1 ALTDLHMTR
10 LTGNDRNLKAKLLYT
25 VKRCIESRH
34 PDFLGD
40 HQQDAHEFL
49 MVCLS
54 HLKEEGELL
63 QSYWPQ
69 YTCPVANME
78 FQLNRRR
85 TCD

>member
-1 ALTDLHMTR
+1 LHMTR
-10 LTGNDRNLKAKLLYT
+10 LTGNDKKLKAKLLST
-25 VKRCIESRH
+25 VKACIETRH

-54 HLKEEGELL
+54 YLKEEGELL
-63 QSYWPQ
+63 WSYWPE
-69 YTCPVANME
+69 YICPVANME